1 MNVGASGHV
10 DGLGGAAAT
19 MFEARSGAQGSRAL
33 SAAKRIAIAA
43 LHAQATRGV
52 PREVALTEA
61 ARAYA
66 DDSGGHHGA
75 SRGGLKKAV
84 SEARAILEF
93 GVGPHVLDEAARLAP
108 DAALA
113 CVDAA
118 VQGVRLRD
126 VTRARAAALAG
137 GRGGRP
143 TARPTIAYAAVRKL
157 LHLAQAG
164 DPAARAE
171 LTAIQDLMRAAPGLA
186 RTAGRPAA
194 SRRS

>member
-19 MFEARSGAQGSRAL
+19 MFEARSGGQGSRAL

-43 LHAQATRGV
+43 LHAQATRGA

-66 DDSGGHHGA
+66 DGPHGA

-93 GVGPHVLDEAARLAP
+93 GVGPHVLDEAARLTP

-171 LTAIQDLMRAAPGLA
+171 LTAIQDLMRAAPSLA
-186 RTAGRPAA
+186 RTADRPAA
-194 SRRS
+194 IRRS

>member
-10 DGLGGAAAT
+10 GGLGGAAAT

-66 DDSGGHHGA
+66 DGPHGA

-171 LTAIQDLMRAAPGLA
+171 LTAIQDLMRAAPSLA
-186 RTAGRPAA
+186 RTADRPAA